1 MATGFNFSDNLQLN
15 LYSQPMDNRKNLL
28 IIDDEPSITK
38 ILEHFLKKDF
48 DVVIKSDGSEGMLW
62 LEEGNQA
69 DLIIADLHMPN
80 LSGKEFLKVAK
91 ASNLYSDIPVIILSG
106 SDESSERIQCL
117 NLGADDFMVKPFN
130 PMEVHA
136 KINAILRR
144 SKRYS

>member
-1 MATGFNFSDNLQLN
+1 MS
-15 LYSQPMDNRKNLL
+15 SRRNLL
-28 IIDDEPSITK
+28 ILDDEPSITK

-48 DVVIKSDGSEGMLW
+48 NVVIKNDGSDGMLW

-91 ASNLYSDIPVIILSG
+91 ASNLYADIPVIILSG

-117 NLGADDFMVKPFN
+117 NLGADDFMLKPFN